1 MCYIYICVIMKKIQ
15 LTKFFLS
22 LNIKKNK
29 QAISL
34 SHQKVFPEKIP
45 HSSPKNTH
53 HKSHFLNKEFQKES
67 TLKWKT
73 SISKCKNNLE
83 MLKEEIITMNLL
95 KKGIPYDLKAQVWG
109 ILLSINEYPSLGVF
123 EDKLS
128 SIDKYQI
135 SVDVKRT
142 IKYNSKINEEHDLVE
157 LLEFYAHYNPSIGYC
172 QGMSDIAVNILEFFD
187 LTQAK
192 IVFIKLI
199 EGNKATK
206 FSIFDRTLSMMT
218 EILSQQ
224 RLLIKKIEPRLYKF
238 IYPTSTTNIDMQDVD
253 LVFMKWFITY
263 FTRYRQIKDRVWD
276 YFIFYGFDVLFYFT
290 IAILKYFEHDI
301 YFHANSSEDLVIF
314 LNGLD
319 CKFIE
324 PNTLITIVEEYI
336 RTN

>member
-1 MCYIYICVIMKKIQ
+1 MKKIQ

-22 LNIKKNK
+22 LNIKKSK
-29 QAISL
+29 QIMQL
-34 SHQKVFPEKIP
+34 SHQKIFPEKTVS
-45 HSSPKNTH
+45 SSPKNTYQKVH
-53 HKSHFLNKEFQKES
+53 LLNKEFQQES
-67 TLKWKT
+67 TLRWQASLSKW
-73 SISKCKNNLE
+73 KNNLE
-83 MLKEEIITMNLL
+83 ILKEEIISMNLL
-95 KKGIPYDLKAQVWG
+95 KKGIPYDLKSQVWSVLLG
-109 ILLSINEYPSLGVF
+109 INDHPPLNVLK
-123 EDKLS
+123 DRLS
-128 SIDKYQI
+128 SADKYQI

-142 IKYNSKINEEHDLVE
+142 IKYNSKINEETNLIE
-157 LLEFYAHYNPSIGYC
+157 LLEFYAHYNPEIGYC

-187 LTQAK
+187 LAEAK

-199 EGNKATK
+199 EGNRATK

-218 EILSQQ
+218 KILAQQ
-224 RLLIKKIEPRLYKF
+224 RLLIQKIEPGLYKLL
-238 IYPTSTTNIDMQDVD
+238 YLTPTTNVDMQDVD

-263 FTRYRQIKDRVWD
+263 FTRHRQIKDCVWD
-276 YFIFYGFDVLFYFT
+276 YFMFYGFDILFYFT

-301 YFHANSSEDLVIF
+301 RFHANSSEDLVMF